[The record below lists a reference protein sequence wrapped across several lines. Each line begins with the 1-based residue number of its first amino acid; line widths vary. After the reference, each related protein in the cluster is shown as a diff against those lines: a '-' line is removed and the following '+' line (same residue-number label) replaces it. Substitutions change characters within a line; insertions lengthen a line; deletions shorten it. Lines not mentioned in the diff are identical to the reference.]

1 MTQNSEH
8 SFQLNPF
15 LDERLISGPYKGGIR
30 DWYCPSHCMAERVYW
45 REIIENQFYQ
55 RCDSREITMLLLQPK
70 LDQICDLI
78 RSSEM
83 LNKISLCLEGMIYGN
98 QVLPNK
104 PHRSLFYSS
113 QKMDLE
119 DERLVKIT
127 ELISGTKKHQIAEV
141 LMDVFEKSL
150 NEDFPNLRN
159 GKVLELLAAKI
170 YFHC

>member
-1 MTQNSEH
+1 M
-8 SFQLNPF
+8 P
-15 LDERLISGPYKGGIR
+15 
-30 DWYCPSHCMAERVYW
+30 
-45 REIIENQFYQ
+45 
-55 RCDSREITMLLLQPK
+55 
-70 LDQICDLI
+70 
-78 RSSEM
+78 
-83 LNKISLCLEGMIYGN
+83 NKISLCLEGMIYGN